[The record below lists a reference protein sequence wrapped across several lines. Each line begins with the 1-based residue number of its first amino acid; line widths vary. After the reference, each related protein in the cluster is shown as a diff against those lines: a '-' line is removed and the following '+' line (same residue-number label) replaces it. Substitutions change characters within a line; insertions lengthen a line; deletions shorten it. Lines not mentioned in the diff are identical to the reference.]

1 MGYDETKWQ
10 IFRRPALVLETGD
23 LQIKVLERSEGVG
36 IESSVVVQS
45 RKRQRS
51 IGMVCEGNKGGILGG
66 VLCAGVNGSRD
77 GIALEKLIYQRS
89 KGLV

>member
-66 VLCAGVNGSRD
+66 VLCAGAN
-77 GIALEKLIYQRS
+77 
-89 KGLV
+89 

>member
-1 MGYDETKWQ
+1 MDSSETKWQ
-10 IFRRPALVLETGD
+10 ILHRTALVLETGD
-23 LQIKVLERSEGVG
+23 FQIKVLERSEGVG

-66 VLCAGVNGSRD
+66 VLCVGAN
-77 GIALEKLIYQRS
+77 
-89 KGLV
+89 

>member
-1 MGYDETKWQ
+1 MGYDETKSRILHQ
-10 IFRRPALVLETGD
+10 TALVLERVD
-23 LQIKVLERSEGVG
+23 FQIKVLERSEGVG

-66 VLCAGVNGSRD
+66 VLCAGVNGS
-77 GIALEKLIYQRS
+77 
-89 KGLV
+89 